1 MNKEELEYQL
11 EKTQVE
17 NASLKLR
24 IKTIKR
30 KRKQESAKR
39 RLLQQR
45 IDKAIEYIEDLDKNK
60 FETDDDVIVLDNYL
74 NALLSILK
82 GSEE

>member
-1 MNKEELEYQL
+1 MKIMNKEELEYQL
-11 EKTQVE
+11 EKSQVE
-17 NASLKLR
+17 IASLKLR

-30 KRKQESAKR
+30 RRKQESAKR

-45 IDKAIEYIEDLDKNK
+45 LDKAIEYIERNK
-60 FETDDDVIVLDNYL
+60 YYSTRAELL
-74 NALLSILK
+74 NILK